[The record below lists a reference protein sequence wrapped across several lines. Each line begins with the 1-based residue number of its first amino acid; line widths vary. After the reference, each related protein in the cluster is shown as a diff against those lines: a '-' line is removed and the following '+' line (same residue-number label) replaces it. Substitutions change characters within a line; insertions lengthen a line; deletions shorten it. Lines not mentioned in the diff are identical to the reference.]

1 MPQLVLDVLYE
12 IAAFCAGAFDFRT
25 LVNLSLTCK
34 AMHQAVKSI
43 LEVPVLV
50 LTRRMDSANVW
61 SRPGD
66 PRERVQ

>member
-12 IAAFCAGAFDFRT
+12 IGAFCAGAFDFRT

-34 AMHQAVKSI
+34 ALHEAVKPV
-43 LEVPVLV
+43 LDVPVLV

-61 SRPGD
+61 PKAGH
-66 PRERVQ
+66 PRERVK